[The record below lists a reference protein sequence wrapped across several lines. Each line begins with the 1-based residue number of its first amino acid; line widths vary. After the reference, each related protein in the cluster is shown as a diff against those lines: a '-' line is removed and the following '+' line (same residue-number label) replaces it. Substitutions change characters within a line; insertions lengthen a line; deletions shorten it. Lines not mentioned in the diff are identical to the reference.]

1 MKTRNVATL
10 AVAAIGAL
18 LSFATVAV
26 ADNITGTQGPDVL
39 TGTEFDDHIVAKKGD
54 DQVSALT
61 GNDNVSGNK
70 GDDVL
75 NGDEGNDTL
84 TGNKGADQINGGP
97 GNDLI
102 KARGDGK
109 KSGPDTITCG
119 EDAEEYSTRLR
130 HRHGRQERHRGGRL
144 RERRPTGQAGQAGQ
158 ARQAGQAGQALG
170 PMGWGANPAAAA
182 RRPYRAS
189 GRVAHARRIRLPT
202 RKSGRS
208 RR

>member
-1 MKTRNVATL
+1 MRKRTSILMAAVVVVALSTSG
-10 AVAAIGAL
+10 VAL
-18 LSFATVAV
+18 

-39 TGTEFDDHIVAKKGD
+39 TGTVFDDHIVAKKGN
-54 DQVSALT
+54 DQVSALA

-70 GDDVL
+70 GADVL

-119 EDAEEYSTRLR
+119 EDPVEEYSTPDNDTVLADKNDVVADDCENVDR
-130 HRHGRQERHRGGRL
+130 
-144 RERRPTGQAGQAGQ
+144 TGNGDHPSHPN
-158 ARQAGQAGQALG
+158 G
-170 PMGWGANPAAAA
+170 PKP
-182 RRPYRAS
+182 
-189 GRVAHARRIRLPT
+189 
-202 RKSGRS
+202 KS
-208 RR
+208 